1 MVQARKWRT
10 NRGKGVDNG
19 RTNQSRPSYKT
30 YNRV

>member
-10 NRGKGVDNG
+10 NRGKGVNNV
-19 RTNQSRPSYKT
+19 RTNQSRPSDKT